1 MIPDPA
7 RAAAVDVPAL
17 HAWLRERQGEMI
29 DDLAE
34 YVNHETP
41 STDKALLDAGLTWLE
56 RWLFARLGAPAR
68 RRRMNGGRYGD
79 TLVLDYPGSGSEPL
93 LFLAHYDTVW
103 EAGTLTAW
111 PFTVVGGRAT
121 GPGVVDMK
129 AGLVQAVWG
138 LLALDALGLPH
149 PPVRLLLNGDEEI
162 GSPASRPFIEE
173 AAADAELTLVFE
185 ASADGALKTSRKGVG
200 MYRLHARG
208 VEAHAGVE
216 PAQGASAIDALAA
229 LVGELRA
236 LTHLGAGTTVNVG
249 TFHGGTRCNVVAGY
263 AYCDIDVR
271 AATQAEAERVGKALD
286 GLTSPDPRVT
296 LTLEGGWNRPA
307 MERTG
312 TTARLVALAQ
322 ALAGQLGVSLGEAA
336 VGGASD
342 GNFVAALGRPV
353 LDGLGAIG
361 SGAHARH
368 EHVLVDAM
376 PERAALAAGLCAV
389 YATA

>member
-7 RAAAVDVPAL
+7 QAAAVDVPAL
-17 HAWLRERQGEMI
+17 HAWLREQRREMV

-41 STDKALLDAGLTWLE
+41 STDKALLDAGLAWLE
-56 RWLFARLGAPAR
+56 RWLFTRLGAPAR
-68 RRRMNGGRYGD
+68 RRRMDGGRYGD
-79 TLVLDYPGSGSEPL
+79 VLVLDYPGSGTGPL

-103 EAGTLTAW
+103 EAGTLAAW

-121 GPGVVDMK
+121 GPGVLDMK

-138 LLALDALGLPH
+138 LHALDALGLPR
-149 PPVRLLLNGDEEI
+149 PPVRVLLNGDEEI
-162 GSPASRPFIEE
+162 GSPASRPLIEE
-173 AAADAELTLVFE
+173 AATDAELSLVFE
-185 ASADGALKTSRKGVG
+185 ASADGALKTGRKGVG

-208 VEAHAGVE
+208 IEAHAGLE
-216 PAQGASAIDALAA
+216 PAQGASAIGALAA
-229 LVGELRA
+229 LVPELHA
-236 LTHLGAGTTVNVG
+236 LSDPVAGTTVNVG
-249 TFHGGTRCNVVAGY
+249 TFHGGTRGNVVAGY

-271 AATQAEAERVGKALD
+271 AATQAEAERLEKALD
-286 GLTSPDPRVT
+286 ALTSPDPRVT

-307 MERTG
+307 MERAETSG
-312 TTARLVALAQ
+312 RLMALTRALAR
-322 ALAGQLGVSLGEAA
+322 QLDVDLGEVT

-353 LDGLGAIG
+353 LDGLGAVG
-361 SGAHARH
+361 AGAHARH

-376 PERAALAAGLCAV
+376 AERAALSAGLCAV
-389 YATA
+389 YASG